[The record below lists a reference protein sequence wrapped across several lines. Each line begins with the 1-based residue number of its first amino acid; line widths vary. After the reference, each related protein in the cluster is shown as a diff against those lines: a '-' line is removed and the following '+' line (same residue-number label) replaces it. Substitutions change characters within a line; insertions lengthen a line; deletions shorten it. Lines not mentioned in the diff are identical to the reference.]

1 MMSKELLDEGVE
13 LVFLD
18 ESDEPVDDLTVLDGD
33 DGGHG
38 LDVVV
43 QGQVRQVVDVD
54 HCQMDLSVCAL
65 DGCLKPGCQKFAG
78 STPRGLKVNDD
89 GVFVAHD
96 FVLELFF
103 VLDGEHL
110 SSRRRRRD
118 ET

>member
-1 MMSKELLDEGVE
+1 MAPG
-13 LVFLD
+13 
-18 ESDEPVDDLTVLDGD
+18 SD
-33 DGGHG
+33 
-38 LDVVV
+38 
-43 QGQVRQVVDVD
+43 
-54 HCQMDLSVCAL
+54 S
-65 DGCLKPGCQKFAG
+65 PGCQKFAG
-78 STPRGLKVNDD
+78 SAPRGLKVYDD